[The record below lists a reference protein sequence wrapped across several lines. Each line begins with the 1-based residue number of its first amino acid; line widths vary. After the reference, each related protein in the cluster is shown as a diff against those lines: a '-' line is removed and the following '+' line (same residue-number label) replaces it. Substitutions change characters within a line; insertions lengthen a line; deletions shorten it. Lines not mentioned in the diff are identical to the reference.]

1 MGSRDRMAEMRM
13 RDDTAT
19 VMLEEVATSATTVQ
33 AGIVPDLETQ
43 VTIAVV
49 TMLTGPA
56 LGTQAMID
64 AITPIVPRGNLTVI
78 VMLVLGVRTEGS
90 TTSTLVVN
98 VAVVR
103 TVIPTTTGA
112 DLPIGPGT
120 TAKEAEVLLA
130 RQTLKGMKGARAGV
144 GVDRLAGQ
152 SRFDEGPGRYAPRN
166 GSTRGDND
174 SDFSIN
180 MNRDIPSTEP
190 LVDSPRRVPTNKTGG
205 RLNTRPTNGSAA
217 GGPAEEQQNGA
228 SLPDFLNS
236 IGSIQQDCDRISDG
250 IKKIKSLQ
258 SRIIGS
264 TVADEV
270 TSLNR
275 QLDRANDQT
284 SGLLS
289 SVRKRLKALSA
300 ETGSMKATTE
310 KQTRQMQQ
318 STVARRLLEIADEYQ
333 SCQST
338 FKQRYKQ
345 RVARE
350 IKNARPDAT
359 PAEIER
365 ALDGNIGS
373 AFSQQLLS
381 SRSAQSRRVLEE
393 VQTRQEALA
402 KLESSMTELVTLFQ
416 EMQALLEVQQEVI
429 NEVEVHVDN
438 TVQYIEDGSKEM
450 TKAIGSA
457 RSARKFKVWILIIV
471 LVVLVIAAV
480 VVYIEDQKKQLARRF
495 ILSSPPGEVNDVF
508 NDVRVLLDDDDLLQE
523 AVSEP
528 FREYNTENFLNVKPP
543 DADHD
548 MLITTFGEIE
558 PGRYVDPRSRQSF
571 EFDHVR
577 QVLSNAAPYEA
588 DEETEPFRVAV
599 ESAVAAYVEDHFADG
614 LFAVY
619 GLPGKTV
626 TVAIVDNKY
635 NPNNFWNGR
644 WTSHWTASADAAAVN
659 GVAKINVHYY
669 EDGNVQLRTTKE
681 AKLTLPT
688 IPSEPEAFAKAL
700 VKLIGQAESQ
710 FQLALNESYAQLSDS
725 MFKSLRRALPITR
738 SKVDWNAISNYKIGA
753 ELANK

>member
-1 MGSRDRMAEMRM
+1 
-13 RDDTAT
+13 
-19 VMLEEVATSATTVQ
+19 
-33 AGIVPDLETQ
+33 
-43 VTIAVV
+43 
-49 TMLTGPA
+49 
-56 LGTQAMID
+56 
-64 AITPIVPRGNLTVI
+64 
-78 VMLVLGVRTEGS
+78 
-90 TTSTLVVN
+90 
-98 VAVVR
+98 
-103 TVIPTTTGA
+103 
-112 DLPIGPGT
+112 T
-120 TAKEAEVLLA
+120 TAKGAEALLA
-130 RQTLKGMKGARAGV
+130 RQILTGMKVPAAL
-144 GVDRLAGQ
+144 LAILPKAQ
-152 SRFDEGPGRYAPRN
+152 GPPLALIVWLAKVVLMKDQDVIHHGTVAPA
-166 GSTRGDND
+166 
-174 SDFSIN
+174 
-180 MNRDIPSTEP
+180 
-190 LVDSPRRVPTNKTGG
+190 TGG

-217 GGPAEEQQNGA
+217 GGPAEEQQKSA

-350 IKNARPDAT
+350 IKNGNSQLFSMQHTNLSLARPDAT

-416 EMQALLEVQQEVI
+416 EMQALIEVQQEVI

-457 RSARKFKVWILIIV
+457 RSARKTKVWILIVV

-480 VVYIEDQKKQLARRF
+480 VVYIEV
-495 ILSSPPGEVNDVF
+495 I
-508 NDVRVLLDDDDLLQE
+508 
-523 AVSEP
+523 
-528 FREYNTENFLNVKPP
+528 KPL
-543 DADHD
+543 
-548 MLITTFGEIE
+548 M
-558 PGRYVDPRSRQSF
+558 
-571 EFDHVR
+571 
-577 QVLSNAAPYEA
+577 
-588 DEETEPFRVAV
+588 
-599 ESAVAAYVEDHFADG
+599 
-614 LFAVY
+614 
-619 GLPGKTV
+619 
-626 TVAIVDNKY
+626 
-635 NPNNFWNGR
+635 
-644 WTSHWTASADAAAVN
+644 
-659 GVAKINVHYY
+659 
-669 EDGNVQLRTTKE
+669 
-681 AKLTLPT
+681 
-688 IPSEPEAFAKAL
+688 
-700 VKLIGQAESQ
+700 
-710 FQLALNESYAQLSDS
+710 
-725 MFKSLRRALPITR
+725 
-738 SKVDWNAISNYKIGA
+738 SK
-753 ELANK
+753 